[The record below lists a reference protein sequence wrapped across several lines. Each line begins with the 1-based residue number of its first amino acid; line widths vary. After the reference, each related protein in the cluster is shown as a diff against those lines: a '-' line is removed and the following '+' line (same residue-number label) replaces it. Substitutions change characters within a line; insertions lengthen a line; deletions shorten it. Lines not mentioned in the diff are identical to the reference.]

1 MIISD
6 KQIMQLLHL
15 LRESIADNLSDFG
28 KSESQ
33 KLIDKIYIQQSD
45 ELKKAD

>member
-15 LRESIADNLSDFG
+15 LRESIKDNLSDFG
-28 KSESQ
+28 KSEAQ

-45 ELKKAD
+45 ELKEIS